1 MNYKT
6 EWYIGKLMTVLR
18 PKEIAFLYGSVDK
31 PVLIVS
37 NLIEVTGVLF
47 WEKASWLKRDN
58 FYVDVWVLKSQA
70 KAVNKHF
77 KIWSHLIEVK
87 ANFVE

>member
-6 EWYIGKLMTVLR
+6 EWYIRKLTTVLR
-18 PKEIAFLYGSVDK
+18 PKKIAFLYGSVDK

-37 NLIEVTGVLF
+37 HLIEVTGVLF

-70 KAVNKHF
+70 K
-77 KIWSHLIEVK
+77 SC
-87 ANFVE
+87 

>member
-6 EWYIGKLMTVLR
+6 EWYIRKLTTVLR
-18 PKEIAFLYGSVDK
+18 PKKIAFLYGSVDK

-37 NLIEVTGVLF
+37 HLIEVTGVLF

-70 KAVNKHF
+70 KSWF
-77 KIWSHLIEVK
+77 EVISLK
-87 ANFVE
+87 

>member
-37 NLIEVTGVLF
+37 HLIEVTGVLF

-77 KIWSHLIEVK
+77 KILSHLIEVK
-87 ANFVE
+87 ANLVE